1 MCKTAHATAYAALG
15 HRYAGRLNDPRRPA
29 WKTGQALGITR
40 PIRIGDHEI
49 SHKTLSHAP

>member
-1 MCKTAHATAYAALG
+1 MCKTAHATAYAAQG